1 MALELSGGCVERRFS
16 VEAYEKR
23 CCTHTHR
30 IHGWYIYLHFRV
42 IVRVNVGKYSSTME
56 HEKGMHTYESFP
68 HPKTSQNYVF
78 INVQW
83 RFEYISLPADFAEYT
98 NPPPEAFSL

>member
-1 MALELSGGCVERRFS
+1 LFFCRFF

-23 CCTHTHR
+23 CCTHMKASH
-30 IHGWYIYLHFRV
+30 IPKHPE
-42 IVRVNVGKYSSTME
+42 TMCL
-56 HEKGMHTYESFP
+56 SL
-68 HPKTSQNYVF
+68 F

-98 NPPPEAFSL
+98 YPPPEAFGL